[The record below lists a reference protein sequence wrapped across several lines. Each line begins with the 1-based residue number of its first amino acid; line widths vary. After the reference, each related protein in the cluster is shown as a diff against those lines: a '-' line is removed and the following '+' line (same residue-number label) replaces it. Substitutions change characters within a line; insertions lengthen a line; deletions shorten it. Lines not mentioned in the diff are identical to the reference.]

1 MKYNLLQDKVYK
13 FAIKAV
19 KLHIHLYKN
28 RKEVIEISRQ
38 FLRSS
43 TSIGANLEEA
53 IGAVSRKEFL
63 QKLGICYKEARETL
77 YWVNLMKDTD
87 IIKKEIAEVL
97 NRDIVEI
104 VKIITK
110 IQKTTKVSSNL

>member
-77 YWVNLMKDTD
+77 YWVNLMKD
-87 IIKKEIAEVL
+87 IAEVL